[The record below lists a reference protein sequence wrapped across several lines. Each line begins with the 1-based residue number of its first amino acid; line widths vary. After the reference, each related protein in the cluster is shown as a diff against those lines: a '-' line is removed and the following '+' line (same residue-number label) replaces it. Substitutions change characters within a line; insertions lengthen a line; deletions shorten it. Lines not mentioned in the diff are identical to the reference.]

1 MEKFKHKYIFYFFKK
16 LDIAETWTYKPS
28 FFRFFGR
35 VKDGKEFAKALDREY
50 DYQKIF

>member
-1 MEKFKHKYIFYFFKK
+1 MKKFKHKYIFYFFKK
-16 LDIAETWTYKPS
+16 LDRETWTYKPS
-28 FFRFFGR
+28 FFRFFVR

>member
-1 MEKFKHKYIFYFFKK
+1 MEKFKHKYIFYFFKTY
-16 LDIAETWTYKPS
+16 DRETWKEKPS

-35 VKDGKEFAKALDREY
+35 VKDGKELAKALQREY

>member
-1 MEKFKHKYIFYFFKK
+1 MEKFKHRYIFYFFRKGEKK
-16 LDIAETWTYKPS
+16 S

-35 VKDGKEFAKALDREY
+35 VRDGKALAVYLGRDF